1 MTPGRDAGGAPHVA
15 LVTGGSRGIGAAI
28 GRELHRRGAAVILAA
43 RDERACAALA
53 KELGAAGAPA
63 FALALDVADPE
74 SIARGAERARA
85 IASDVA
91 PGARLDWLV
100 NNAGIAIT
108 APLGTVVVE
117 DGRDLYERHLDV
129 NFHGARRL
137 VDALVGEMKAAG
149 YGRVV
154 NVGSSAGL
162 RGYPYTTAYCA
173 SKFALVGYTLA
184 AAVELQRTG
193 VTVNAVCPHYVE
205 SSMLERSIER
215 IVAKTGQSPA
225 DVRAL
230 LERDN
235 PGGRIVRAEEV
246 AAAVADLLAGDE
258 NGTLVELDGGERPRF
273 LHPNAR

>member
-1 MTPGRDAGGAPHVA
+1 
-15 LVTGGSRGIGAAI
+15 
-28 GRELHRRGAAVILAA
+28 
-43 RDERACAALA
+43 
-53 KELGAAGAPA
+53 
-63 FALALDVADPE
+63 
-74 SIARGAERARA
+74 
-85 IASDVA
+85 
-91 PGARLDWLV
+91 
-100 NNAGIAIT
+100 
-108 APLGTVVVE
+108 
-117 DGRDLYERHLDV
+117 
-129 NFHGARRL
+129 
-137 VDALVGEMKAAG
+137 MKAAG